1 MPNFR
6 LRLEVTQK
14 LLVDVGLL
22 ALLALFIG
30 IVTITYV
37 CSERNFHW
45 WIDWHARTL
54 EVVTALRDSP
64 AEALQ
69 LVKYSLVGERN
80 RLFTLPLI
88 PFILVFGSSRL
99 VYELGLALVYLLPF
113 ALAMGAIA
121 TQLIRAHSRTVF
133 WATAFLTLFIPV
145 SWIPTFMG
153 IPDTGGAALVGLATF
168 VYLQDIRLK
177 QWWRIP
183 VMGFLIG
190 AAILLRR
197 PFVYAG
203 VTFLGA
209 LSLQALMLFVAE
221 VRKQPPQERRLKQ
234 TRGLMAWPFGRMR
247 PPEPI
252 VYRVVAVS
260 PYLAE
265 LAKRT
270 RSVIVPPLGRLRPRT
285 RFKPKPPSVID
296 WENASTS
303 SGNAPNVARTQRIQQ
318 RLVMA
323 WQNLLV
329 RSVQIT
335 LVGATAFATL
345 WIIAPQFTYTA
356 LTNDYKTLYTSWSLP
371 YRDIF
376 NLYASFYGWGTWM
389 LVVLGF
395 SACILTRTLPL
406 PAVSFMG
413 ISGLLSLLIWLVLL
427 RYGNVF
433 YSLQVTP
440 LVVIGLVALL
450 WTTWLRLKGKVRA
463 GMLGIVGCY
472 LIANLVVGL
481 TPVGTMSR
489 VFHPLFALN
498 MPPLVRTDYDEAV
511 RLVSTLRQLT
521 PQGEPILV
529 VGYQRLQLTSGLVRS
544 AEYLLYQQEKRFLNI
559 LPAPEVDSRDS
570 YPLDELLEAEYVVVP
585 SRLPAYSSDPT
596 QMSAVGEWLPDREH
610 DVVKVVFDAFTQ
622 NWELTQDFQRLPVQF
637 NFENGVVVSIYQRL
651 RPTSLATAVRTLHA
665 MQQYIGQRPGSQQ
678 DWIILSQWSQ
688 NTRVEPEPNYMYEVV
703 AFRRDRPWGEKE
715 KTYRISQSRLLA
727 RELGLRWHSRSDG
740 AREVALQEPNISTL
754 EESRRRQGSR
764 GEGSRGETWTKLALG
779 PSLGVLEGRCSEPMF
794 RSAPQQEGRACSPAP
809 CSLSPLPLRS
819 VPSPSDLPNVSLVKA
834 LRSQGLEQQ
843 ASTVQ
848 VSDRVSPAL
857 QSRLASSSATQ
868 QTQAVETFGKSIE
881 ERSSNSRLPEPNADR
896 TQQLGTSLLYL
907 GSVPNFA
914 RVSGAI
920 TYIDR
925 ACVGSSIRV
934 AMLDSQ
940 GQIISST
947 ESVYHHQPKQ
957 VTDFELSVRGENPIY
972 LLLNVLNYNRD
983 DLVDSCTL
991 QINPLKI
998 STQKS

>member
-6 LRLEVTQK
+6 SRLEVRQK

-30 IVTITYV
+30 IVTITYI

-88 PFILVFGSSRL
+88 PFIWVFGSSRL

-153 IPDTGGAALVGLATF
+153 IPDTGGAAFVSLATF
-168 VYLQDIRLK
+168 VYLQDVRLK

-203 VTFLGA
+203 VAFIGA
-209 LSLQALMLFVAE
+209 LTLQALILFVAE
-221 VRKQPPQERRLKQ
+221 VRKQPPQKRRLKR
-234 TRGLMAWPFGRMR
+234 TRGLLAWPFGRMR
-247 PPEPI
+247 FTEPI

-270 RSVIVPPLGRLRPRT
+270 RSAIAPPFGRLRPRT
-285 RFKPKPPSVID
+285 RFKPPSVIGV
-296 WENASTS
+296 ENASVST
-303 SGNAPNVARTQRIQQ
+303 GDAPNVASTKLIQQ

-323 WQNLLV
+323 CWNLLI
-329 RSVQIT
+329 RSVQIA
-335 LVGATAFATL
+335 LVGATALATL
-345 WIIAPQFTYTA
+345 WIVAPHFTYSA

-413 ISGLLSLLIWLVLL
+413 VSGVLSLLIWLVVL

-440 LVVIGLVALL
+440 FVVIGLVALL
-450 WTTWLRLKGKVRA
+450 WTTWIRLKGKVRA
-463 GMLGIVGCY
+463 WMLGIVGCY
-472 LIANLVVGL
+472 LVANLFVGL

-489 VFHPLFALN
+489 VFHPLFALS

-544 AEYLLYQQEKRFLNI
+544 ADYFLHPEEKKFLNI
-559 LPAPEVDSRDS
+559 LIAPEVDSRDS
-570 YPLDELLEAEYVVVP
+570 YPLDKLLEAEYVVVP
-585 SRLPAYSSDPT
+585 SRLPDYSSDPT
-596 QMSAVGEWLPDREH
+596 QMPAVGEWLPTQEH

-622 NWELTQDFQRLPVQF
+622 NWELTQDFKRLPVQF

-678 DWIILSQWSQ
+678 DWIILSQWSR
-688 NTRVEPEPNYMYEVV
+688 NTRVEPEPNHAYEVV

-715 KTYRISQSRLLA
+715 KAYRISQSRLLA
-727 RELGLRWHSRSDG
+727 QELGLDWHSRRDG
-740 AREVALQEPNISTL
+740 RFSFLTERLWRTRRYANAFPAGVLEEYRLRHRTTEVALQEPAVTTL
-754 EESRRRQGSR
+754 
-764 GEGSRGETWTKLALG
+764 GE
-779 PSLGVLEGRCSEPMF
+779 
-794 RSAPQQEGRACSPAP
+794 
-809 CSLSPLPLRS
+809 S
-819 VPSPSDLPNVSLVKA
+819 VPSPSVLPKVSLVKA
-834 LRSQGLEQQ
+834 LRNQGLEPQT
-843 ASTVQ
+843 STVQ

-857 QSRLASSSATQ
+857 QGRLASSSAALQ
-868 QTQAVETFGKSIE
+868 KQEVETFGESWPE
-881 ERSSNSRLPEPNADR
+881 DRRSKSRLSEPSADR

-907 GSVPNFA
+907 GSVQNLA
-914 RVSGAI
+914 QVSGAI

-925 ACVGSSIRV
+925 VCVGSSLRV

-940 GQIISST
+940 GQIVSST
-947 ESVYHHQPKQ
+947 ESAYTHQPRQ
-957 VTDFELSVRGENPIY
+957 VTNFELSVHGQNSTY
-972 LLLNVLNYNRD
+972 LLLNVLSYNRD

-991 QINPLKI
+991 QINPLKV
-998 STQKS
+998 STQN

>member
-30 IVTITYV
+30 IVTITYI

-69 LVKYSLVGERN
+69 LVKYSLLGERN

-88 PFILVFGSSRL
+88 PLIWVFGSSRL

-113 ALAMGAIA
+113 ALVMGAIA

-133 WATAFLTLFIPV
+133 WGTAFLTLFIPV

-153 IPDTGGAALVGLATF
+153 IPDTGGAVFVGLATF
-168 VYLQDIRLK
+168 VYLQDARLK

-203 VTFLGA
+203 VAFLGA
-209 LSLQALMLFVAE
+209 LTLQALILFVAE
-221 VRKQPPQERRLKQ
+221 VRKQPPEERRVKR

-247 PPEPI
+247 FTEPI

-270 RSVIVPPLGRLRPRT
+270 RSAIAPPFGRLRPRT
-285 RFKPKPPSVID
+285 RFKPPTVLTVENSSV
-296 WENASTS
+296 S
-303 SGNAPNVARTQRIQQ
+303 SGDAPNVASTKLIQQ

-323 WQNLLV
+323 SRNLLI
-329 RSVQIT
+329 RSVQIA
-335 LVGATAFATL
+335 LVGATALATL
-345 WIIAPQFTYTA
+345 WIVAPHFTYTA

-395 SACILTRTLPL
+395 SACIFTRTLPL
-406 PAVSFMG
+406 PAVSFIG
-413 ISGLLSLLIWLVLL
+413 ISGVLSLLIWLVLL

-450 WTTWLRLKGKVRA
+450 WTTWIRLRGKVRVW
-463 GMLGIVGCY
+463 MLGIVGCY
-472 LIANLVVGL
+472 LVANLVVGL

-489 VFHPLFALN
+489 VLHPLFALS

-544 AEYLLYQQEKRFLNI
+544 ADYFLHPNEKRFLNI
-559 LPAPEVDSRDS
+559 LTAPEVDSRDS
-570 YPLDELLEAEYVVVP
+570 YPLDELLEAQYVVVP

-596 QMSAVGEWLPDREH
+596 QMPAVGEWLPTQEH

-622 NWELTQDFQRLPVQF
+622 NWELTQDFKRLPVQF
-637 NFENGVVVSIYQRL
+637 NFEDGVVVSIYQRV

-665 MQQYIGQRPGSQQ
+665 MQRYIGQRPGSQQ
-678 DWIILSQWSQ
+678 DWIILSQWGR
-688 NTRVEPEPNYMYEVV
+688 NTRVGPEPNYAYEVV

-715 KTYRISQSRLLA
+715 KAYRIFDSRLLA
-727 RELGLRWHSRSDG
+727 KELGLHSHSRRDG
-740 AREVALQEPNISTL
+740 RFSFLTEPLRGTRRYANAFPAGVLEEYRLRHRTREAALQESDVVTL
-754 EESRRRQGSR
+754 
-764 GEGSRGETWTKLALG
+764 GE
-779 PSLGVLEGRCSEPMF
+779 
-794 RSAPQQEGRACSPAP
+794 
-809 CSLSPLPLRS
+809 S
-819 VPSPSDLPNVSLVKA
+819 VPSPSDLPKVSLVKA
-834 LRSQGLEQQ
+834 LRNQVLEQQ
-843 ASTVQ
+843 TSTVQ
-848 VSDRVSPAL
+848 VSDRVSPDL
-857 QSRLASSSATQ
+857 ESRFASSSAAL
-868 QTQAVETFGKSIE
+868 QTQAVETFGE
-881 ERSSNSRLPEPNADR
+881 TPEDRSSKSTLPEPSADR

-907 GSVPNFA
+907 GSLQNLA
-914 RVSGAI
+914 QVSGAI

-925 ACVGSSIRV
+925 VCVGSSIRV

-940 GQIISST
+940 GQIVSST
-947 ESVYHHQPKQ
+947 ESAYTHQPRQ
-957 VTDFELSVRGENPIY
+957 VTNFELTVRGQNSTY

-983 DLVDSCTL
+983 DLVESCTL
-991 QINPLKI
+991 QINPLKV
-998 STQKS
+998 STQN

>member
-183 VMGFLIG
+183 VMGFLLG

-209 LSLQALMLFVAE
+209 LTLQSLMLFVAE
-221 VRKQPPQERRLKQ
+221 VRKQPPEERRVQ
-234 TRGLMAWPFGRMR
+234 RTRGFMALLFGRMH

-285 RFKPKPPSVID
+285 RFKPPSVID
-296 WENASTS
+296 WENASAS
-303 SGNAPNVARTQRIQQ
+303 SGNAPSVASSKLLQQ

-323 WQNLLV
+323 WRNLLV
-329 RSVQIT
+329 RSLQIA

-345 WIIAPQFTYTA
+345 WIVAPQFTYTA

-413 ISGLLSLLIWLVLL
+413 ISGVLSLLIWLVLL

-570 YPLDELLEAEYVVVP
+570 YPLDKLLEAEYVVVP

-665 MQQYIGQRPGSQQ
+665 MRQYIGQRPGSQQ

-715 KTYRISQSRLLA
+715 KAYRISQSRLLA
-727 RELGLRWHSRSDG
+727 RELGLHWHSRGDG
-740 AREVALQEPNISTL
+740 AREVALQEPNIPTL
-754 EESRRRQGSR
+754 EE
-764 GEGSRGETWTKLALG
+764 
-779 PSLGVLEGRCSEPMF
+779 
-794 RSAPQQEGRACSPAP
+794 
-809 CSLSPLPLRS
+809 S

-834 LRSQGLEQQ
+834 LRSQGLKQQ

-881 ERSSNSRLPEPNADR
+881 ERSSKSRLPEPNADR

-914 RVSGAI
+914 RFSGAI

-957 VTDFELSVRGENPIY
+957 VTDFELSVRAENPTY

>member
-6 LRLEVTQK
+6 LRLEVRQK

-22 ALLALFIG
+22 ALLALLIG
-30 IVTITYV
+30 IVTITYI

-153 IPDTGGAALVGLATF
+153 IPDTGGAAFIGLATF
-168 VYLQDIRLK
+168 VYLQDVRLK
-177 QWWRIP
+177 QWWRLP

-203 VTFLGA
+203 VAFLGA
-209 LSLQALMLFVAE
+209 LTLQALILFVAE
-221 VRKQPPQERRLKQ
+221 VRKQPPQERRLKR
-234 TRGLMAWPFGRMR
+234 TRGWMALPFGRMR
-247 PPEPI
+247 FTEPI

-270 RSVIVPPLGRLRPRT
+270 RSAIAPPLGRLRPRT
-285 RFKPKPPSVID
+285 RFKPPTVLAV
-296 WENASTS
+296 ENASV
-303 SGNAPNVARTQRIQQ
+303 SGGDAPKVASTTLIQQ

-323 WQNLLV
+323 WQNLLI
-329 RSVQIT
+329 RSVQIA
-335 LVGATAFATL
+335 LVAATALATL
-345 WIIAPQFTYTA
+345 WIVAPHFTYSA

-406 PAVSFMG
+406 PAVSFLG
-413 ISGLLSLLIWLVLL
+413 ISGILSLLIWLVLL

-440 LVVIGLVALL
+440 FLVIGLVALL
-450 WTTWLRLKGKVRA
+450 WTIWIRLKGKVRA
-463 GMLGIVGCY
+463 WMLGIVGCY
-472 LIANLVVGL
+472 LVANLVVGL

-489 VFHPLFALN
+489 VFHPLFALS

-521 PQGEPILV
+521 PQGEPILI

-544 AEYLLYQQEKRFLNI
+544 AESLLYPNEKRFLNI
-559 LPAPEVDSRDS
+559 LTAPEVDSRDS
-570 YPLDELLEAEYVVVP
+570 YPLDELLEAQYVVVP
-585 SRLPAYSSDPT
+585 SRLPNYSSDPT
-596 QMSAVGEWLPDREH
+596 QMAAVGEWLPTQEH

-622 NWELTQDFQRLPVQF
+622 NWELTQDFKRLPVQF
-637 NFENGVVVSIYQRL
+637 NFENGVVVSIYERL
-651 RPTSLATAVRTLHA
+651 RPTSLATAMRTLHA

-678 DWIILSQWSQ
+678 DWLILSQWSR
-688 NTRVEPEPNYMYEVV
+688 NTRVEPEPNYAYEVV

-715 KTYRISQSRLLA
+715 KFYRISDSRLLA
-727 RELGLRWHSRSDG
+727 KELGLPWHSRRHR
-740 AREVALQEPNISTL
+740 AREVALQEPGVATL
-754 EESRRRQGSR
+754 GESVS
-764 GEGSRGETWTKLALG
+764 
-779 PSLGVLEGRCSEPMF
+779 
-794 RSAPQQEGRACSPAP
+794 
-809 CSLSPLPLRS
+809 
-819 VPSPSDLPNVSLVKA
+819 SPSDLPKVSLVQA
-834 LRSQGLEQQ
+834 LRSTGLKQQ
-843 ASTVQ
+843 TSTVQ

-857 QSRLASSSATQ
+857 QGRFAFSSPTL
-868 QTQAVETFGKSIE
+868 QTQDVETFRESLE
-881 ERSSNSRLPEPNADR
+881 DRRSKNTLLEPSADR

-907 GSVPNFA
+907 GPVQNLA
-914 RVSGAI
+914 QVSGAM

-925 ACVGSSIRV
+925 VCVGSSIRV

-940 GQIISST
+940 GQIVSST
-947 ESVYHHQPKQ
+947 ESAYHHQPRQ
-957 VTDFELSVRGENPIY
+957 VTNFELSVSGQNATY

-983 DLVDSCTL
+983 NLVESCTL
-991 QINPLKI
+991 QINPLKVSI
-998 STQKS
+998 QN